1 MKIVR
6 TIPTPWPPYSVMFS
20 QDGSRLA
27 IGGGTWYGG
36 GGILLV
42 DLVTGATELS
52 TCVELLSPTRVGHD
66 DGHQPSPSSAPTVSG
81 ICFSNDDR
89 HLAASMWTSRQH
101 YAPSV
106 LCDVDGLK
114 LSNTTPVEV
123 AHPERFSNGLDT
135 CPTGVLLFGSVLIT
149 RNHGGNPED
158 VIMVAPLPPGR
169 HVSAERPVQRLTH
182 SRVIVARE
190 AVITE
195 SGGSRG
201 VSIRQD
207 DGSSLRRV
215 ISEGL
220 VFRPLDGRSGDV
232 IVPVPDCDRVT
243 AIASLNTDET
253 FLSGGIHGQIDLW
266 TWRGDWIRQRVQ
278 NSQPPKTVR
287 WPEMASLSWDF
298 YSPTSIVGLAAL
310 SLADT
315 WASVTAGGDLTIRTA
330 VRPEPAWQ
338 LPVAGTPR
346 SLAAHPQ
353 NSWVAV
359 GVKQRSF
366 GRPES
371 VVAIVEVE

>member
-1 MKIVR
+1 MRIVR
-6 TIPTPWPPYSVMFS
+6 TIPTPWPPYTVMFS

-27 IGGGTWYGG
+27 IGGGTWYGD

-42 DLVTGATELS
+42 DLVSGAAELS
-52 TCVELLSPTRVGHD
+52 TCAELLLPTRAGHD
-66 DGHQPSPSSAPTVSG
+66 GGHQPPPSFAPTVSG
-81 ICFSNDDR
+81 VCFSNDDR

-114 LSNTTPVEV
+114 LSNATPVEV
-123 AHPERFSNGLDT
+123 ANPERFSDGLDT

-149 RNHGGNPED
+149 RNHGGNPND
-158 VIMVAPLPPGR
+158 VIMVAPLPADR
-169 HVSAERPVQRLTH
+169 HVAAERPVQRFTH
-182 SRVIVARE
+182 SRVIVARQ

-201 VSIRQD
+201 LSIRQD
-207 DGSSLRRV
+207 DGSYLRRV
-215 ISEGL
+215 IPEGL
-220 VFRPLDGRSGDV
+220 VFRPLDGLSADV

-253 FLSGGIHGQIDLW
+253 FLSGGINGQIDLW
-266 TWRGDWIRQRVQ
+266 TWHGDWVRQRVQ
-278 NSQPPKTVR
+278 DSQPPKTVK
-287 WPEMASLSWDF
+287 WPEIGRLSWDF
-298 YSPTSIVGLAAL
+298 YSPISIVGLVAI
-310 SLADT
+310 SRADT

-346 SLAAHPQ
+346 SIAAHPQ
-353 NSWVAV
+353 NPWVAV
-359 GVKQRSF
+359 GVKQGSF
-366 GRPES
+366 DRPES
-371 VVAIVEVE
+371 VVAIVEVA